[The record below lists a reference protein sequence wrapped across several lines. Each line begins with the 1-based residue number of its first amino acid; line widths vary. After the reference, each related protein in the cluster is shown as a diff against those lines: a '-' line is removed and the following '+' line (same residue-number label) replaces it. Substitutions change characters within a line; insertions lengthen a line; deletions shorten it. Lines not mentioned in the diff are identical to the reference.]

1 MITSQRTVAAGN
13 TMSTRRT
20 DEKGFIGPPMPTP
33 AGQGEPA
40 LRVIARRLRE
50 IMSQPGDGQQRLD
63 KIVRQ
68 ISGLMVAEVCSIYFK
83 RQDGS
88 LELFATEGLN
98 ADAVHETRMN
108 RGEGLVGL
116 AAERATPV
124 NEPDAQHHPSF
135 SYRPET
141 GEEAYHSLLAVPVLR
156 AGVVLGVI
164 VVQNQTPR
172 HYSEEDVEVLET
184 TAMVVAEQLVSGEV
198 AGTSA
203 DEELGRRLSVTL
215 SGEPISDGIAL
226 GHVVLHAP
234 RVVVTKLLNE
244 DVGEEARR
252 LDAALRELRK
262 SIDDMLSHETV
273 SHAGAHRDVLEA
285 YRMFASD
292 RGWAKRMHDAIKDG
306 LTAEAAV
313 ERVHNGTRARMLRQN
328 DPFWRERLRDLEDLS
343 DRLLRVLAGRTD
355 TVLLGNDLPD
365 DAVIVARN
373 MGPAEL
379 IDYDSSKIRALVIE
393 EASSQSHVA
402 IVAKALGI
410 AAVGGIRR
418 VYERVSADDPIVVD
432 GERGEVHVR
441 PSADV
446 ISAYADKVQFRARRQ
461 QKFRALKDVPT
472 VTKDGV
478 AVELMLNA
486 GLMVD
491 MPHLDESGADG
502 IGLFRTELQFM
513 IASTFPRLER
523 QTRTYKSIL
532 EAANGK
538 PVVFRA
544 LDIGGDKALP
554 YLHQPKED
562 NPAIGWRAVRL
573 ALDRPGLLRMQAR
586 ALLRAAAGQELRL
599 MIPMVSVVEE
609 IDAARDLIR
618 LEEVRLRKRG
628 EELPSAILV
637 GAMVE
642 VPSILLELDA
652 LMTRVDFVS
661 VGSNDL
667 LQFMFAADRANALVA
682 SRYDPLNVAA
692 LRALHYIRKAATRHD
707 IPITLCG
714 EMAADPLQ
722 AMALLGLGF
731 RSISMAPAAVGPVK
745 AMILSVEQLRL
756 QQLVEAFLAPER
768 TGSIRDDLRR
778 FAELNSVE

>member
-1 MITSQRTVAAGN
+1 MV
-13 TMSTRRT
+13 TRRT
-20 DEKGFIGPPMPTP
+20 DELGLT
-33 AGQGEPA
+33 GQSGQSETA
-40 LRVIARRLRE
+40 LRVISRRLRE
-50 IMSQPGDGQQRLD
+50 IMSEPVDGQQRLN

-98 ADAVHETRMN
+98 TDAVHETRLN

-116 AAERATPV
+116 AAETAAAV
-124 NEPDAQHHPSF
+124 NVPEAQEHPSF
-135 SYRPET
+135 SYHPET
-141 GEEAYHSLLAVPVLR
+141 GEEAYHSLLAVPVQR
-156 AGVVLGVI
+156 GGVVLGVI

-172 HYSEEDVEVLET
+172 QYSDEDVEVLET
-184 TAMVVAEQLVSGEV
+184 TAMVVAEQFVSGDV

-215 SGEPISDGIAL
+215 AGEPISDGIAL

-234 RVVVTKLLNE
+234 RVVVTKLLAE
-244 DVGEEARR
+244 DAGEEGRR
-252 LDAALRELRK
+252 LDTALRELRQ
-262 SIDDMLSHETV
+262 SIDDMLARETV

-285 YRMFASD
+285 YRMFADD
-292 RGWAKRMHDAIKDG
+292 RGWAKRIHNAILDG

-328 DPFWRERLRDLEDLS
+328 DPFWRERLRDLDDLS

-355 TVLLGNDLPD
+355 AARLAADMPD
-365 DAVIVARN
+365 DAVLVARN

-379 IDYDSSKIRALVIE
+379 IDYDSNRIRALIVE
-393 EASSQSHVA
+393 DASAQSHVA

-410 AAVGGIRR
+410 AAVGGIQR
-418 VYERVSADDPIVVD
+418 VVERVSADDPIIVD

-441 PSADV
+441 PSQEITAV
-446 ISAYADKVQFRARRQ
+446 YADKVKFRARRH
-461 QKFRALKDVPT
+461 QKFKALRDVPA
-472 VTKDGV
+472 VTKDGKRIR
-478 AVELMLNA
+478 LMLNA

-513 IASTFPRLER
+513 IASTFPRLEK
-523 QTRTYKSIL
+523 QTAAYLSIL
-532 EAANGK
+532 EAANDK

-554 YLHQPKED
+554 YLRQPKED

-573 ALDRPGLLRMQAR
+573 ALDRPALLRMQIR
-586 ALLRAAAGQELRL
+586 AMLRAASGRELRL

-609 IDAARDLIR
+609 IDAARELIR
-618 LEEVRLRKRG
+618 LEEARLVARG
-628 EELPSAILV
+628 GEPPTNVLV

-642 VPSILLELDA
+642 VPSILMELDA
-652 LMTRVDFVS
+652 LMQRVDFVS

-667 LQFMFAADRANALVA
+667 LQFMFAADRANPLVA
-682 SRYDPLNVAA
+682 SRYDPLSVAS
-692 LRALHYIRKAATRHD
+692 LRALRRIRFAADKHA
-707 IPITLCG
+707 IPMTLCG

-722 AMALLGLGF
+722 AMALIGIGF
-731 RSISMAPAAVGPVK
+731 TSISMAPAAIGPVK
-745 AMILSVEQLRL
+745 SMVLSLDREHLRSFVEQRL
-756 QQLVEAFLAPER
+756 EPEC
-768 TGSIRDDLRR
+768 TGSLRDDLRR
-778 FAELNSVE
+778 FAELNSVEI

>member
-1 MITSQRTVAAGN
+1 MA
-13 TMSTRRT
+13 TRRK
-20 DEKGFIGPPMPTP
+20 DDLGHG
-33 AGQGEPA
+33 GQSETA

-50 IMSQPGDGQQRLD
+50 IMSEPGDGQQRLD

-83 RQDGS
+83 RLDGS

-98 ADAVHETRMN
+98 ADAVHTTRMN

-116 AAERATPV
+116 AAEIGSAV
-124 NEPDAQHHPSF
+124 NEPEAQNHPAF

-141 GEEAYHSLLAVPVLR
+141 GEEIYHSLLAVPVQR
-156 AGVVLGVI
+156 GGVVLGVI
-164 VVQNQTPR
+164 AVQNRTPR
-172 HYSEEDVEVLET
+172 HYSDEDVEVLET
-184 TAMVVAEQLVSGEV
+184 TAMVVADQLASGEV
-198 AGTSA
+198 AGTGA
-203 DEELGRRLSVTL
+203 DEELGLRLSVTL
-215 SGEPISDGIAL
+215 SGDPISDGIAL

-234 RVVVTKLLNE
+234 RVVVTKLLAE
-244 DVGEEARR
+244 DSSVEGLR
-252 LDAALRELRK
+252 LDKALRELRK
-262 SIDDMLSHETV
+262 SIGDMLTRETV

-285 YRMFASD
+285 YQMFAED
-292 RGWAKRMHDAIKDG
+292 RGWAKRIHDAILDG

-328 DPFWRERLRDLEDLS
+328 DPFWRERLRDLDDLS
-343 DRLLRVLAGRTD
+343 DRLLRILDGQTGASRLAA
-355 TVLLGNDLPD
+355 DLPE
-365 DAVIVARN
+365 DAVLVARN

-379 IDYDSSKIRALVIE
+379 IDYDSRKIRALIVE
-393 EASSQSHVA
+393 DASAQSHVA

-410 AAVGGIRR
+410 AAVGGIKR
-418 VYERVSADDPIVVD
+418 VVERVSPNDPIIVD

-441 PSADV
+441 PSPEV
-446 ISAYADKVQFRARRQ
+446 IAVYAEKVKFRARRQ
-461 QKFRALKDVPT
+461 QKFQALRGIPA

-478 AVELMLNA
+478 RVQLMLNA

-523 QTRTYKSIL
+523 QTATYLSIL
-532 EAANGK
+532 DAAKGK

-554 YLHQPKED
+554 YLRQPKED

-573 ALDRPGLLRMQAR
+573 ALDRPGLMRMQVR
-586 ALLRAAAGQELRL
+586 ALLRAAAGRELRL

-609 IDAARDLIR
+609 IDQARALVRVEEQRLIS
-618 LEEVRLRKRG
+618 RG
-628 EELPSAILV
+628 AEPPSKVLV

-642 VPSILLELDA
+642 VPSLLMELDA

-667 LQFMFAADRANALVA
+667 LQFLFAADRANPLV
-682 SRYDPLNVAA
+682 SNRYDPLSVSA
-692 LRALHYIRKAATRHD
+692 LRALRRVQVSAEQHNV
-707 IPITLCG
+707 PLTLCG
-714 EMAADPLQ
+714 EMAADPLE
-722 AMALLGLGF
+722 AMALIGIGF
-731 RSISMAPAAVGPVK
+731 RSISMAPAAIGPVK
-745 AMILSVEQLRL
+745 SMILSLDQDRLSSFVEARL
-756 QQLVEAFLAPER
+756 QPGR
-768 TGSIRDDLRR
+768 TGSLRDDLRR
-778 FAELNSVE
+778 FAELNSVEI

>member
-1 MITSQRTVAAGN
+1 MA
-13 TMSTRRT
+13 TRRK
-20 DEKGFIGPPMPTP
+20 DELGLG
-33 AGQGEPA
+33 GQSETA

-50 IMSQPGDGQQRLD
+50 IMSEPVDGQQRLE

-88 LELFATEGLN
+88 LELFATEGLSVQ
-98 ADAVHETRMN
+98 AVHHTRLN

-116 AAERATPV
+116 AAETATPV
-124 NEPDAQHHPSF
+124 NVPEAQDHPAF

-141 GEEAYHSLLAVPVLR
+141 GEEVYHSLLAVPVQR
-156 AGVVLGVI
+156 GGVVLGVI

-172 HYSEEDVEVLET
+172 EYSEEDVEVLET
-184 TAMVVAEQLVSGEV
+184 TAMVVAEQLASGEV
-198 AGTSA
+198 AGTGA

-215 SGEPISDGIAL
+215 AGDPISDGIAL

-234 RVVVTKLLNE
+234 RVVVTKLLAE
-244 DVGEEARR
+244 DASEEGRR
-252 LDAALRELRK
+252 LDTALRELRQ
-262 SIDDMLSHETV
+262 SIDDMLARETV

-285 YRMFASD
+285 YRMFADD
-292 RGWAKRMHDAIKDG
+292 RGWAKRIHNAILDG

-328 DPFWRERLRDLEDLS
+328 DPFWRERLRDLDDLS

-355 TVLLGNDLPD
+355 AAQMAADMPD
-365 DAVIVARN
+365 DAVLIARN

-379 IDYDSSKIRALVIE
+379 IDYDSRRIRALVVE
-393 EASSQSHVA
+393 DASAQSHVA

-410 AAVGGIRR
+410 AAVGGIPR
-418 VYERVSADDPIVVD
+418 VVERVAANDSIIVD

-441 PSADV
+441 PSPEV
-446 ISAYADKVQFRARRQ
+446 ITAYADKVKFRARRQ
-461 QKFRALKDVPT
+461 QQYQALRDTPA

-478 AVELMLNA
+478 QFRLMLNA

-491 MPHLDESGADG
+491 MPHLDETGADG

-513 IASTFPRLER
+513 IASTFPRLEK
-523 QTRTYKSIL
+523 QTATYLSVL
-532 EAANGK
+532 EQAGDK

-554 YLHQPKED
+554 YLRQPKED

-573 ALDRPGLLRMQAR
+573 ALDRPALLRMQIR
-586 ALLRAAAGQELRL
+586 ALLRAAAGRELRL

-609 IDAARDLIR
+609 IDAARNLVR
-618 LEEVRLRKRG
+618 LEEIRLKQRG
-628 EELPSAILV
+628 GEPPAQVLV

-642 VPSILLELDA
+642 VPSILMELDA
-652 LMTRVDFVS
+652 LMERVDFIS

-667 LQFMFAADRANALVA
+667 LQFLFAADRANPLVA
-682 SRYDPLNVAA
+682 SRYDPLSVSA
-692 LRALHYIRKAATRHD
+692 LRALRQIRAVADRHKV
-707 IPITLCG
+707 PITLCG

-722 AMALLGLGF
+722 AMALIAIGF
-731 RSISMAPAAVGPVK
+731 RSISMAPAAIGPVK
-745 AMILSVEQLRL
+745 SMILSVDCARL
-756 QQLVEAFLAPER
+756 SSFVEKRLVPEK
-768 TGSIRDDLRR
+768 TGSLRDDLRR
-778 FAELNSVE
+778 FAELNSVEI

>member
-1 MITSQRTVAAGN
+1 MA
-13 TMSTRRT
+13 TRRT
-20 DEKGFIGPPMPTP
+20 DDLGLG
-33 AGQGEPA
+33 GQSETA

-50 IMSQPGDGQQRLD
+50 IMAEPGNGQQRLN

-98 ADAVHETRMN
+98 PEAVHRTRLN
-108 RGEGLVGL
+108 RGEGLVGR
-116 AAERATPV
+116 AAEVGAPV
-124 NEPDAQHHPSF
+124 NVPEAPDHLAF

-141 GEEAYHSLLAVPVLR
+141 GEEAYHSMLAVPVLR

-164 VVQNQTPR
+164 AVQNRTQR
-172 HYSEEDVEVLET
+172 EYSDEDVEVLET
-184 TAMVVAEQLVSGEV
+184 TAMIVAEQLVSGDM
-198 AGTSA
+198 AGAGA

-215 SGEPISDGIAL
+215 AGEPISDGIAL

-234 RVVVTKLLNE
+234 RVVVTKLLAE
-244 DVGEEARR
+244 DADEEGRR
-252 LDAALRELRK
+252 LETALRELRQG
-262 SIDDMLSHETV
+262 IDDMLARETV

-285 YRMFASD
+285 YRMFAND
-292 RGWAKRMHDAIKDG
+292 RGWAKRMHNAVLDG

-328 DPFWRERLRDLEDLS
+328 DPFWRERLRDLDDLS
-343 DRLLRVLAGRTD
+343 DRLLRVLAGGSDAARLT
-355 TVLLGNDLPD
+355 GDLPE
-365 DAVIVARN
+365 DAVLVARN

-379 IDYDSSKIRALVIE
+379 IDYDSSRIRALVIE
-393 EASSQSHVA
+393 DASAQSHVA

-410 AAVGGIRR
+410 AAVGGIQR
-418 VYERVSADDPIVVD
+418 VVERVSAGDEIIVD

-441 PSADV
+441 PSAEV
-446 ISAYADKVQFRARRQ
+446 VSVYAGKVQFRARRQ
-461 QKFRALKDVPT
+461 QQFMALRDKPA
-472 VTKDGV
+472 VTKDGKRIQM
-478 AVELMLNA
+478 LLNA

-491 MPHLDESGADG
+491 MPHLEESGADG

-513 IASTFPRLER
+513 IASTFPRLDR
-523 QTRTYKSIL
+523 QTETYRAVL
-532 EAANGK
+532 DAACGK

-554 YLHQPKED
+554 YLRQPKED

-573 ALDRPGLLRMQAR
+573 ALDRPALLRMQIR
-586 ALLRAAAGQELRL
+586 AMLRAAGGRDLRL
-599 MIPMVSVVEE
+599 MIPMVSTVEE
-609 IDAARDLIR
+609 LDAVKELVSVEEERLIARG
-618 LEEVRLRKRG
+618 G
-628 EELPSAILV
+628 ERPSSVKV

-642 VPSILLELDA
+642 VPSILMELDA
-652 LMTRVDFVS
+652 LMERTDFVS

-667 LQFMFAADRANALVA
+667 LQFLFAADRANPLVA
-682 SRYDPLNVAA
+682 SRYDALSVTA
-692 LRALHYIRKAATRHD
+692 LRALRQVREAAGRHGV
-707 IPITLCG
+707 PVTLCG

-722 AMALLGLGF
+722 AMALIGIGF
-731 RSISMAPAAVGPVK
+731 ESISMAPAAIGPVK
-745 AMILSVEQLRL
+745 NMILSLDSTRVSEFVAERL
-756 QQLVEAFLAPER
+756 KAER

-778 FAELNSVE
+778 FAELASVEI

>member
-1 MITSQRTVAAGN
+1 M
-13 TMSTRRT
+13 
-20 DEKGFIGPPMPTP
+20 
-33 AGQGEPA
+33 GQSETA
-40 LRVIARRLRE
+40 LRVISRRLRQ
-50 IMSQPGDGQQRLD
+50 IMSEPGDGQQRLD

-98 ADAVHETRMN
+98 VDAVHETRLN

-116 AAERATPV
+116 AAETAAHV
-124 NEPDAQHHPSF
+124 NVPEAQDHPSF

-141 GEEAYHSLLAVPVLR
+141 GEEIYHSLLAVPVQR
-156 AGVVLGVI
+156 GGVVLGVI
-164 VVQNQTPR
+164 AVQNRTPR
-172 HYSEEDVEVLET
+172 QYSEEDVEVLET
-184 TAMVVAEQLVSGEV
+184 TAMVVAEQLASGEV
-198 AGTSA
+198 AGTGA
-203 DEELGRRLSVTL
+203 DEELGRQLAVTL
-215 SGEPISDGIAL
+215 QGEPISDGIAL

-234 RVVVTKLLNE
+234 RVVVTKLLAE
-244 DVGEEARR
+244 DPLEEGRR
-252 LDAALRELRK
+252 LDVALRELRQ
-262 SIDDMLSHETV
+262 SIDAMLARETV

-285 YRMFASD
+285 YRMFAED
-292 RGWAKRMHDAIKDG
+292 RGWARRMHDAIADG

-328 DPFWRERLRDLEDLS
+328 DPFWRERLRDLDDLS
-343 DRLLRVLAGRTD
+343 DRLLRVLAGQVDSARLAADMPED
-355 TVLLGNDLPD
+355 TVL
-365 DAVIVARN
+365 VARN

-379 IDYDSSKIRALVIE
+379 IDYDSSRIRALVVE
-393 EASSQSHVA
+393 DASAQSHVA

-418 VYERVSADDPIVVD
+418 VVERVSSDDPIIVD

-441 PSADV
+441 PSPEV
-446 ISAYADKVQFRARRQ
+446 ITGYADKVKFRARRQ
-461 QKFRALKDVPT
+461 QQYQALRDTPA
-472 VTKDGV
+472 VTKDG
-478 AVELMLNA
+478 AHIQLMLNA
-486 GLMVD
+486 GLMAD

-513 IASTFPRLER
+513 IASTFPRLDT
-523 QTRTYKSIL
+523 QTATYASIL
-532 EAANGK
+532 DAADGK

-554 YLHQPKED
+554 YLRQPKED

-573 ALDRPGLLRMQAR
+573 ALDRPGLLRMQVR
-586 ALLRAAAGQELRL
+586 ALLRASAGRELRL

-609 IDAARDLIR
+609 FDAARDLVR
-618 LEEVRLRKRG
+618 LEEERLAARG
-628 EELPSAILV
+628 GEAPTSVKV

-642 VPSILLELDA
+642 VPSILMELDA
-652 LMTRVDFVS
+652 LMQRVDFVS

-667 LQFMFAADRANALVA
+667 LQFMFAADRANPLVA
-682 SRYDPLNVAA
+682 SRYDSLNVSA
-692 LRALHYIRKAATRHD
+692 LRALRRIRFAADKHGV
-707 IPITLCG
+707 PITLCG

-722 AMALLGLGF
+722 AMALIGLGF
-731 RSISMAPAAVGPVK
+731 RSISMAPAAIGPVK
-745 AMILSVEQLRL
+745 TMLLSLDSERL
-756 QQLVEAFLAPER
+756 QNFVEARMEPDC

-778 FAELNSVE
+778 FAELNSVEI